1 LRIILSFIAMIR
13 CLIVDDE
20 PLALHILEDY
30 ISKVPFM
37 ELVKS
42 TTNPIEALT
51 MVQDGNID
59 LVFLDVQMPELTGIQ
74 FLRIANG
81 KTKVILTT
89 AYPQYA
95 LEGYELDVVDYLLK
109 PIAFDRFFKSAQ
121 KAQSIIH
128 PAAKAAAPIEQPVQQ
143 SQPQND
149 FMSDFI
155 FVKSEHKIQ
164 KVYLHQIQFIEGL
177 KDYISIFTTTERIIT
192 LQNMKKM
199 EDTLPSQH
207 FVRVHKSY
215 IVALNKIDSI
225 ERSRIRIGDKII
237 PVGDTYRD
245 DFFKIIDG
253 KNV

>member
-1 LRIILSFIAMIR
+1 MIR
-13 CLIVDDE
+13 CLVVDDE

-30 ISKVPFM
+30 ISKVPFL
-37 ELVKS
+37 ELIKA

-51 MVQDGNID
+51 LVQEGNID

-89 AYPQYA
+89 AYSQYA

-121 KAQSIIH
+121 KAQGIIQ
-128 PAAKAAAPIEQPVQQ
+128 PSVKQPTVEPVQQ
-143 SQPQND
+143 VQQQQQD
-149 FMSDFI
+149 FLSDFI
-155 FVKSEHKIQ
+155 FVKSEYKIQ
-164 KVYLHQIQFIEGL
+164 KVYLHQILFIEGL
-177 KDYISIFTTTERIIT
+177 KDYISIFTPTERIIT

-199 EDTLPSQH
+199 EDTLPEKH

-225 ERSRIRIGDKII
+225 ERSRIFIGDKII

-245 DFFKIIDG
+245 NFFKIIEG

>member
-1 LRIILSFIAMIR
+1 MIR
-13 CLIVDDE
+13 CLVVDDE
-20 PLALHILEDY
+20 PLALNILEDY
-30 ISKVPFM
+30 ISKIPFL
-37 ELVKS
+37 ELVKA

-51 MVQDGNID
+51 LVQDGHID

-74 FLRIANG
+74 FLKIANG

-109 PIAFDRFFKSAQ
+109 PIAFDRFYKAAQ
-121 KAQSIIH
+121 KAQGIIKPVAGQ
-128 PAAKAAAPIEQPVQQ
+128 PAEVAQHVQQ
-143 SQPQND
+143 QPQD

-164 KVYLHQIQFIEGL
+164 KVYLHQILFIEGL
-177 KDYISIFTTTERIIT
+177 KDYISIFTTNERIIT

-199 EDTLPSQH
+199 EDTLPEKH

-245 DFFKIIDG
+245 DFFKIVDG

>member
-1 LRIILSFIAMIR
+1 MIR
-13 CLIVDDE
+13 CLVVDDE

-30 ISKVPFM
+30 ISKMPFLQ
-37 ELVKS
+37 LVKV
-42 TTNPIEALT
+42 TTNPIEALAL
-51 MVQDGNID
+51 VQEGNID

-74 FLRIANG
+74 FMKIANG

-89 AYPQYA
+89 AYSQYA

-109 PIAFDRFFKSAQ
+109 PIRCDRFFKSAQ
-121 KAQSIIH
+121 KAQGIIQ
-128 PAAKAAAPIEQPVQQ
+128 PSVKQPTVEPVQQ
-143 SQPQND
+143 VQQQQQD
-149 FMSDFI
+149 FLSDFI
-155 FVKSEHKIQ
+155 FVKSEYKIQ
-164 KVYLHQIQFIEGL
+164 KVYLHQILFIEGL
-177 KDYISIFTTTERIIT
+177 KDYISIFTPTERIIT

-199 EDTLPSQH
+199 EDTLPEKH

-225 ERSRIRIGDKII
+225 ERSRIFIGDKII

-245 DFFKIIDG
+245 NFFKIIEG